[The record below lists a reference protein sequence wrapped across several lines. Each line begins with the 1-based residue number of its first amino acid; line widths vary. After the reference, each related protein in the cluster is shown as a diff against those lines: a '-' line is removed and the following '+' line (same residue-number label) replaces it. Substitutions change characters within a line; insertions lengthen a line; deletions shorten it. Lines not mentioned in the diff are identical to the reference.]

1 MNINSNPYK
10 RRRFWVNGVP
20 TESKRLEKEYI
31 NYTTEILNKLFEHK
45 KSVFENALNVKLDQ
59 KSFSN
64 LYRDSQKRRSI
75 DKYSYKGKIESK
87 VGFGIRKETYNSLI
101 EDINK
106 TI

>member
-45 KSVFENALNVKLDQ
+45 KVFL
-59 KSFSN
+59 
-64 LYRDSQKRRSI
+64 
-75 DKYSYKGKIESK
+75 
-87 VGFGIRKETYNSLI
+87 
-101 EDINK
+101 K
-106 TI
+106 TH